1 MTYEEALKAGLSEV
15 QMAALGIVVPT
26 TTSSKRLLY
35 IADKAYDTVFSLE
48 DVIAPFEIV
57 SQLYKDGSKKTPAGK
72 LVVVENPTPTT
83 PNLRVFCT
91 LRIDGVNNNFMQELT
106 KMNGAGFDTCI
117 DAAEAAKGNLVVK
130 TGAKIQSIGGVVTY
144 HM

>member
-1 MTYEEALKAGLSEV
+1 MKKLIYV
-15 QMAALGIVVPT
+15 
-26 TTSSKRLLY
+26 
-35 IADKAYDTVFSLE
+35 ADKAYDTVFQLE
-48 DVIAPFEIV
+48 DLEATFEV
-57 SQLYKDGSKKTPAGK
+57 VDQLWKDGSKKTAAGK
-72 LVVVENPTPTT
+72 LVALDEANAST

-130 TGAKIQSIGGVVTY
+130 TGAKIRSIGGVVTY